1 MMNLLKPVEDRG
13 YPAEYLI
20 SRIRGK
26 RAALISDWTP
36 LVFSGAPFEYPD
48 SSLRSGFVSERSP
61 EGVWRDLMKEYRW
74 VYLRMNSEL
83 REIFRP
89 FFLHLELRTI
99 FICLRNIKG
108 GKTVETRNVLS
119 ASLLSEDIKK
129 VLTGRADILSAVSVI
144 EKGFLTLSEAFSG
157 IADVCGR
164 EGLKGFERE
173 LTVRYLVATARSG
186 LDPLMKNFFVRII
199 DSRNIISLYKYL
211 RLGPITGPSF
221 IPCGSIGEAVFLR
234 IIERKDIALVD
245 RLAGT
250 KGAGPG
256 QLNVESALYR
266 KMTVFLRKAGRDP
279 LGIGPVL
286 DYLWRISLEA
296 MNLSILYYGRDLER
310 ETVKGEMV
318 Y

>member
-1 MMNLLKPVEDRG
+1 MNLLKPAEDRG

-26 RAALISDWTP
+26 RASLISDWTP
-36 LVFSGAPFEYPD
+36 LVFGGAPFEYSE
-48 SSLRSGFVSERSP
+48 SSLQRGFVTELSP
-61 EGVWRDLMKEYRW
+61 GGVWRDLMKEYRW

-83 REIFRP
+83 REIFKP

-108 GKTVETRNVLS
+108 GKTGDTRDVLS

-129 VLTGRADILSAVSVI
+129 VLTGHGDILSAVRGI
-144 EKGFLTLSEAFSG
+144 EKRFLTLSDAFAG
-157 IADVCGR
+157 IADVCER

-173 LTVRYLVATARSG
+173 LTVRYLVTTVRSG
-186 LDPLMKNFFVRII
+186 PDPLVKNFFVRII
-199 DSRNIISLYKYL
+199 DSRNIISLYKYI
-211 RLGPITGPSF
+211 RLGPKTVPAF
-221 IPCGSIGEAVFLR
+221 IPCGSVGENMFLR
-234 IIERKDIALVD
+234 IIERKDIAEVG

-250 KGAGPG
+250 KNAGPG
-256 QLNVESALYR
+256 QLNVEIALYR
-266 KMTVFLRKAGRDP
+266 KMTAFLRKAGRDP

-310 ETVKGEMV
+310 ETVKGELV
-318 Y
+318 H